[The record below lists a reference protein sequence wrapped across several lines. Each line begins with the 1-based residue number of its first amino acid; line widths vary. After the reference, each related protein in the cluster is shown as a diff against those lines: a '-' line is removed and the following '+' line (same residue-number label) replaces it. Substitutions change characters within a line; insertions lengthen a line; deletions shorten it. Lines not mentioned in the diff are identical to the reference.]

1 MTGRPTIAYQPALDA
16 VRALAV
22 IAVLLFHADV
32 PGFRGGYLGV
42 SVFFTLS
49 GFLITSLLVTEHDT
63 TRERRGVGRIA
74 LARFYSRRLRRL
86 LPASLLCLLAIV
98 LLAAWTDVFDGAES
112 LRGDVLGALFQV
124 SNWVFL
130 AGEGSYQD
138 LLADTTGMPSPV
150 EHFWSLSI
158 EEQFYWLWPPV
169 MVLVLGRARTRRAR
183 ITAIGGLTLAFAAAA
198 PVIAAVWG
206 PDAAYWASPAR
217 VSEILF
223 GALLAVAVSGR
234 DVDRR
239 WQFAAPAALVALA
252 AAVVLFPTAGGPAYN
267 GALPLV
273 GVASATLLL
282 GLQVPSPLRQAMS
295 ISPLVW
301 LGKISYGVYL
311 YHWPI
316 FLILTADRTGLDGV
330 LLVAVRLAAT
340 LAVSVVSYHVV
351 ELPIRHATRLGKRPT
366 FAGAL
371 VGTAA
376 VCAVALAIAPAGL
389 GQYWLA
395 DDEAVEAAAIEV
407 DDRELAPLGGD
418 AAGATGTTVVDTT
431 TTTTPPTT
439 APSASEAV
447 SSTSVASTTTST
459 TTTTTI
465 PDWSVEPLGPLPELS
480 RPVRI
485 VVVGDST
492 ADAFGAGVVT
502 WAAQNPELAQAQVV
516 VRLGCGALM
525 GGERLEG
532 TEFRVEPA
540 CERWIERFVYPEVR
554 RLSPDVVM
562 LLTTG
567 WDVLDH
573 RWEDGV
579 QRSPFDPVFVERLEA
594 DYLAAIDGLIEA
606 GATHVALVRP
616 PIADPYWLPEVHD
629 QEDPARYAILYE
641 MFDRIADQHPR
652 TVAIV
657 PLNTWF
663 TAAGIDRDVDIRP
676 DGVHVTPEAALQIT
690 EEFLGDRL
698 VRVALELPLR

>member
-1 MTGRPTIAYQPALDA
+1 M
-16 VRALAV
+16 
-22 IAVLLFHADV
+22 
-32 PGFRGGYLGV
+32 
-42 SVFFTLS
+42 
-49 GFLITSLLVTEHDT
+49 
-63 TRERRGVGRIA
+63 
-74 LARFYSRRLRRL
+74 
-86 LPASLLCLLAIV
+86 
-98 LLAAWTDVFDGAES
+98 
-112 LRGDVLGALFQV
+112 
-124 SNWVFL
+124 
-130 AGEGSYQD
+130 
-138 LLADTTGMPSPV
+138 
-150 EHFWSLSI
+150 
-158 EEQFYWLWPPV
+158 
-169 MVLVLGRARTRRAR
+169 
-183 ITAIGGLTLAFAAAA
+183 
-198 PVIAAVWG
+198 
-206 PDAAYWASPAR
+206 
-217 VSEILF
+217 SEILA
-223 GALLAVAVSGR
+223 GALLAVVVAGR
-234 DVDRR
+234 TVDDR
-239 WQFAAPAALVALA
+239 WQLAAPVALIALA

-273 GVASATLLL
+273 GLGSAALLL

-295 ISPLVW
+295 IAPLVW

-316 FLILTADRTGLDGV
+316 FLILTADRTGLEGP
-330 LLVAVRLAAT
+330 LLVIVRLATT
-340 LAVSVVSYHVV
+340 LVVSVVSYHAV
-351 ELPIRHATRLGKRPT
+351 ELPIRHASRLGKRPT

-389 GQYWLA
+389 GKYWLA

-407 DDRELAPLGGD
+407 DDRDLTPLGGD
-418 AAGATGTTVVDTT
+418 AAGATATTVVDTT
-431 TTTTPPTT
+431 TTTTPPTS
-439 APSASEAV
+439 APAASEAEP
-447 SSTSVASTTTST
+447 STSVTPTSST

-540 CERWIERFVYPEVR
+540 CDRWIERFVYPEVR
-554 RLSPDVVM
+554 RLEPDVVM

-579 QRSPFDPVFVERLEA
+579 PRSPFDPVFVERLET
-594 DYLAAIDGLIEA
+594 DYRAAIDGLLEA

-616 PIADPYWLPEVHD
+616 PIADPYWLPEAHD
-629 QEDPARYAILYE
+629 QEDPARYEILYE
-641 MFDRIADQHPR
+641 MFDRLTDQYTG

-657 PLNTWF
+657 PLNSWF
-663 TAAGIDRDVDIRP
+663 TAAGIDRDVEVRP
-676 DGVHVTPEAALQIT
+676 DGVHVTPEAALEIT

>member
-1 MTGRPTIAYQPALDA
+1 MTGRPTIAYQPALDS

-22 IAVLLFHADV
+22 VAVLLFHADV

-49 GFLITSLLVTEHDT
+49 GFLITSLLVTEHDAA
-63 TRERRGVGRIA
+63 RARRGVGRIA
-74 LARFYSRRLRRL
+74 LSRFYMRRLRRL

-98 LLAAWTDVFDGAES
+98 LIAAWTDVFDAADS

-138 LLADTTGMPSPV
+138 LLADTSGMPSPV

-158 EEQFYWLWPPV
+158 EEQFYWVWPPV
-169 MVLVLGRARTRRAR
+169 MALVLGRAASRRSR
-183 ITAIGGLTLAFAAAA
+183 IAAIGALTAGFAAAA
-198 PVIAAVWG
+198 PLIAAVWG
-206 PDAAYWASPAR
+206 PDAAYWATPAR
-217 VSEILF
+217 ISEILV
-223 GALLAVAVSGR
+223 GGLLAVAVAGR
-234 DVDRR
+234 DVARG
-239 WQFAAPAALVALA
+239 WQAAAPLALVALA
-252 AAVVLFPTAGGPAYN
+252 VAVATFPASGGPAYH

-273 GVASATLLL
+273 GVASAALLL
-282 GLQVPSPLRQAMS
+282 GLQVPGPLRRAMS
-295 ISPLVW
+295 VTPLVW

-316 FLILTADRTGLDGV
+316 FLILTEDRTGLHGPG
-330 LLVAVRLAAT
+330 LVAVRLAVT

-351 ELPIRHATRLGKRPT
+351 ELPIRHADKLGKRST
-366 FAGAL
+366 FTGAL
-371 VGTAA
+371 AGTGA
-376 VCAVALAIAPAGL
+376 VCAVTLVLAPAGF
-389 GQYWLA
+389 GRYWLP
-395 DDEAVEAAAIEV
+395 DDEAVRAAAIEV
-407 DDRELAPLGGD
+407 DDRELAPIGGD
-418 AAGATGTTVVDTT
+418 AAGATTEPATTSTLAPSTT
-431 TTTTPPTT
+431 TLPADEPL
-439 APSASEAV
+439 PS
-447 SSTSVASTTTST
+447 TASTTSTSSTT

-465 PDWSVEPLGPLPELS
+465 PDWSIESLGPLPELS

-492 ADAFGAGVVT
+492 ADAFGAGIVT
-502 WAAQNPELAQAQVV
+502 WAAQNPDLAQAEVV

-532 TEFRVEPA
+532 TEFRVVPE
-540 CERWIERFVYPEVR
+540 CDRWVERFVLPQVE

-579 QRSPFDPVFVERLEA
+579 VRSPFDPVFVERLEA
-594 DYLAAIDGLIEA
+594 DYRAAIDGLLDA
-606 GATHVALVRP
+606 GASHVALVRP
-616 PIADPYWLPEVHD
+616 PIADPYWLPDVQD
-629 QEDPARYAILYE
+629 QEDPARYEILYE
-641 MFDRIADQHPR
+641 LFDRIADRYPG

-657 PLNTWF
+657 PLNSWF
-663 TAAGIDRDVDIRP
+663 TAAGIDRDVDVRP
-676 DGVHVTPEAALQIT
+676 DGVHVSPEAALEIT

-698 VRVALELPLR
+698 IRVALELPLR